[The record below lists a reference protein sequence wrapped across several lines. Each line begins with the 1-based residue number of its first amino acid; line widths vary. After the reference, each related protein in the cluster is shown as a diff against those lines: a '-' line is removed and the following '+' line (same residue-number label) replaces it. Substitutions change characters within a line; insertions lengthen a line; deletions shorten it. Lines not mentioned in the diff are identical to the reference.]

1 MERPERDVPLEGEKC
16 RLRKEKPQLVEI
28 SGCAPS
34 NNWTGSEVMT
44 QIRMTIKEVVA
55 DIADQEDDQFVFVGI
70 VAEENV
76 VESSFGERPFGL
88 KI

>member
-1 MERPERDVPLEGEKC
+1 
-16 RLRKEKPQLVEI
+16 
-28 SGCAPS
+28 
-34 NNWTGSEVMT
+34 
-44 QIRMTIKEVVA
+44 MTIKEVVA